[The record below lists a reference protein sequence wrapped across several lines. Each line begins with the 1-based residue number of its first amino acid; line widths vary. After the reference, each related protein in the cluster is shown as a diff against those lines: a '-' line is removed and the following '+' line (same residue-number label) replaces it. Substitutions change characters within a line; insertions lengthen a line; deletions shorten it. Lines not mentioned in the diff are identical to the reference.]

1 MVQLI
6 REAGKMIVERFNAEG
21 WTLGEAT
28 KRVQDVRASLAKGR
42 LVMWGRIG
50 TPDAASTIIP
60 ASAWP
65 DTFCREDVGDP
76 LVIAGEPIFGL
87 RVFPVL
93 HSPKAAEQL
102 NGLSLAEAFDRYV
115 IGDGEVIAMS
125 DEMLKIST
133 SCWLTFRDGRFP
145 GSERDLHWPLHSTM
159 TGIILGFMWSLP
171 KSRRS
176 DPSDVITAISRALAE
191 RFAALIDLLVRGEIV
206 AFGTYVKTGEER
218 PIGQG
223 QWVRRDFWLNVCNG
237 DLCEKQHVQYVAIW
251 TGIVLRARWDVSQG
265 VVTASPSVAKSNVE
279 LAKTSQQPTARAE
292 SKCAVWLK
300 GIIAASPEI
309 RTRTN
314 ESLLEEARSKWPG
327 GQLSK
332 RGFERALGKAIE
344 SELADAW
351 GRGGRPKKTSA
362 A

>member
-1 MVQLI
+1 
-6 REAGKMIVERFNAEG
+6 MIIERINAEG
-21 WTLGEAT
+21 WTLAEAA
-28 KRVQDVRASLAKGR
+28 KRVPDVRASLAKGR

-50 TPDAASTIIP
+50 TRDAACTIIQT
-60 ASAWP
+60 STWP
-65 DTFCREDVGDP
+65 DTFCREDAGHPV
-76 LVIAGEPIFGL
+76 VIAGEPIFGL

-102 NGLSLAEAFDRYV
+102 NGLSLADAFGRHV
-115 IGDGEVIAMS
+115 IGDAEVIAMQ

-133 SCWLTFRDGRFP
+133 SGWMMFRDGRFP
-145 GSERDLHWPLHSTM
+145 GSERDLHWPLHSTT
-159 TGIILGFMWSLP
+159 TGIMSGFMWSLP
-171 KSRRS
+171 KGRS
-176 DPSDVITAISRALAE
+176 GPLEVITAISRALAE

-223 QWVRRDFWLNVCNG
+223 QWVRRDFWLNVSNG
-237 DLCEKQHVQYVAIW
+237 DLCEKQHIQYVATW
-251 TGIVLRARWDVSQG
+251 TGILLRARWDVSQG
-265 VVTASPSVAKSNVE
+265 VATAASAVAKSNVE
-279 LAKTSQQPTARAE
+279 LAKTSQQPTVRAE
-292 SKCAVWLK
+292 SRCAVWLK
-300 GIIAASPEI
+300 SIIAASPEI

-314 ESLLEEARSKWPG
+314 ESLLEEAQSKWPD

-332 RGFERALGKAIE
+332 RGFERALGNAIE
-344 SELADAW
+344 SELAEAW

>member
-1 MVQLI
+1 
-6 REAGKMIVERFNAEG
+6 MIIERINAEG

-28 KRVQDVRASLAKGR
+28 KRVPDVRASLAKGR
-42 LVMWGRIG
+42 LEMWGRIG

-60 ASAWP
+60 ASTWP
-65 DTFCREDVGDP
+65 DTFCREDMGHPV
-76 LVIAGEPIFGL
+76 VIAGEPIFDL

-102 NGLSLAEAFDRYV
+102 NGLSLADAFGRYV
-115 IGDGEVIAMS
+115 IGDAEVIAMQ

-133 SCWLTFRDGRFP
+133 SSWMMFHDGRFP
-145 GSERDLHWPLHSTM
+145 GSERDLHWPLHSTTTRIM
-159 TGIILGFMWSLP
+159 SGFMWSLR
-171 KSRRS
+171 KGRS
-176 DPSDVITAISRALAE
+176 GPLEVITAISRALAE
-191 RFAALIDLLVRGEIV
+191 RFAALIDLLVRGDIV

-223 QWVRRDFWLNVCNG
+223 QWVRRDFWLNVSNG
-237 DLCEKQHVQYVAIW
+237 DLCEKQHIQYVAVW
-251 TGIVLRARWDVSQG
+251 TGIALRARSGVSQ
-265 VVTASPSVAKSNVE
+265 VVATPASSVAKLNVE
-279 LAKTSQQPTARAE
+279 LPKTSQQSTAGAE

-300 GIIAASPEI
+300 SIISASPES

-314 ESLLEEARSKWPG
+314 KSLLEEARSKWPG

-332 RGFERALGKAIE
+332 RGFERALGKAIG